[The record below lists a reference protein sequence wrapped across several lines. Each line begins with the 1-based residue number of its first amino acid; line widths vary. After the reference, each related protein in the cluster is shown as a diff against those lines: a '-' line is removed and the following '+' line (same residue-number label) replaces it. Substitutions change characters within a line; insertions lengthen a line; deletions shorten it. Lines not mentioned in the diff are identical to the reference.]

1 MAYKMRVK
9 SKHLTN
15 KEQKMG
21 NPIFSHY
28 PPKDRSNLISLLQ
41 DVQEVYGYLPEN
53 QLRAIAEYIGIP
65 LSTVYGVA
73 TFYNQFRLT
82 PLGKNVIR
90 VCRGTACHVKNSAN
104 LLSALET
111 ELNIKA
117 GQTTRDK
124 LFTLETVACIGACS
138 IAPVIN
144 INDEYYGRVSVKEIP
159 KILSKY
165 RKEEKVKAEEAVS
178 VQ

>member
-1 MAYKMRVK
+1 MQ
-9 SKHLTN
+9 SKILE
-15 KEQKMG
+15 K
-21 NPIFSHY
+21 F
-28 PPKDRSNLISLLQ
+28 PPKDRSNLIALLQ
-41 DVQEVYGYLPEN
+41 EVQEVYGYLPEN
-53 QLRAIAEYIGIP
+53 DLRAIAEYVNIP

-82 PLGKNVIR
+82 PLGKNIIR

-104 LLSALET
+104 LLTALEN
-111 ELNIKA
+111 ELGIKA

-124 LFTLETVACIGACS
+124 NFTLETVACIGACS

-144 INDEYYGRVSVKEIP
+144 INEDYYGRAVIKEIP

-165 RKEEKVKAEEAVS
+165 RKVESLQKKVEQTVS
-178 VQ
+178 SK

>member
-1 MAYKMRVK
+1 MQ
-9 SKHLTN
+9 SKILE
-15 KEQKMG
+15 K
-21 NPIFSHY
+21 F
-28 PPKDRSNLISLLQ
+28 PPKDRSNLIALLQ
-41 DVQEVYGYLPEN
+41 EVQEVYGYLPEN
-53 QLRAIAEYIGIP
+53 DLRAIAEYVNIP

-82 PLGKNVIR
+82 PLGKNIIR

-104 LLSALET
+104 LLTALEN
-111 ELNIKA
+111 ELGIKA

-124 LFTLETVACIGACS
+124 NFTLETVACIGACS

-144 INDEYYGRVSVKEIP
+144 INEDYYGRAVIKEIP

-165 RKEEKVKAEEAVS
+165 RKVESPQNKVEQTVS
-178 VQ
+178 SK